1 MFEPERSFKDRA
13 PLRRDMDATVR
24 QARADDYEAVAGFTA
39 DTWDDR
45 EERDYIPDVFRDW
58 VAGDGTDQR
67 TVVAVIDGDAVGLC
81 QAIML
86 TDHEAWLQGMRVDPD
101 YRQAGLGLRMV
112 GHLFEW
118 ADDRGATVA
127 RNIVFSWNDPG
138 LGQSVAAGFEP
149 VTSFRWA
156 EPTPREGS
164 PKLTVDDD
172 PAAAWSYWTASDAR
186 TELGGLTLDA
196 DRSWALSELT
206 RDGLHDLADEQ
217 RVFAVKRDGT
227 RGMACRVRTDGGPDG
242 EAIAEYGVA
251 AWDDTDA
258 ADALV
263 TAIRADAADLGVDAI
278 RIMLPETPR
287 HVAEAA
293 FVRANT
299 SDWPTFVTSAD
310 LTGDG
315 GSPGENR

>member
-1 MFEPERSFKDRA
+1 MFIGYYNFKTQGDHV
-13 PLRRDMDATVR
+13 RRMDATVR
-24 QARADDYEAVAGFTA
+24 QARTEDYEAVAAFTA

-45 EERDYIPDVFRDW
+45 EERDYIPEVFRDW
-58 VAGDGTDQR
+58 VAGDGPDQR
-67 TVVAVIDGDAVGLC
+67 TVVADVDGDVAGLC
-81 QAIML
+81 QAIVL

-101 YRQAGLGLRMV
+101 YRQAGLGLRLV

-118 ADDRGATVA
+118 ADERGATVA
-127 RNIVFSWNDPG
+127 RNMVFSWNDAG
-138 LGQSVAAGFEP
+138 LGQSLAAGFEP
-149 VTSFRWA
+149 TTSFRWA
-156 EPTPREGS
+156 EPAPREGS
-164 PKLTVDDD
+164 PGLTVDND

-186 TELGGLTLDA
+186 TELGGLALDGG
-196 DRSWALSELT
+196 RSWALSELT
-206 RDGLHDLADEQ
+206 REELHRLADDQ

-227 RGMACRVRTDGGPDG
+227 RGMACRVRTDGGPDD
-242 EAIAEYGVA
+242 ERIAEYGVA

-263 TAIRADAADLGVDAI
+263 TAIRADAAELDADAV
-278 RIMLPETPR
+278 RMLISETPR

-310 LTGDG
+310 LTGEDA
-315 GSPGENR
+315 SQQ